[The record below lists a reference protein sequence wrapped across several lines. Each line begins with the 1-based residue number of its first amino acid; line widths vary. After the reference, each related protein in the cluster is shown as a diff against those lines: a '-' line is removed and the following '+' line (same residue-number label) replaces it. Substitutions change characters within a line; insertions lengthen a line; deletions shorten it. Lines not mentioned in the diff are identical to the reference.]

1 MKNRLSDLYNHL
13 FETLETLKEVKPVAM
28 ESEIKRATAIRLTA
42 ATVIEAAKLEVSVR
56 KLTKNTPQ
64 SAFFSTPDELPNN
77 DPKRLEGAEK
87 SDEQ

>member
-1 MKNRLSDLYNHL
+1 VKNRLSDLYNHL

-42 ATVIEAAKLEVSVR
+42 ATVIEAAKLEVSIR

-77 DPKRLEGAEK
+77 DPKRLEGGEK